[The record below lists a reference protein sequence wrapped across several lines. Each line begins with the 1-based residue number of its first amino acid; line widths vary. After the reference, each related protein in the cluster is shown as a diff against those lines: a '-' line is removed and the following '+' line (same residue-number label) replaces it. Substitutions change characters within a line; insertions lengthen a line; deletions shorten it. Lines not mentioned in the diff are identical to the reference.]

1 VVNLIQRI
9 RKSYKVE
16 EVRRIEIPHL
26 LASYGLTL
34 KPSKINPEVVF
45 EEVQGNIDIIMRPS
59 IGIKA
64 SSTKPW
70 IFYVVSDI
78 PKLCID
84 STCYNL
90 ENKSKIAPLSE
101 NTFIASSKKRGHL
114 IEVLGERL
122 SVRDIDVGSIIGYA
136 PFTDRIVLLMSLK
149 GFRKRV
155 AAIDQGYTY
164 NISSYC
170 LKRAEG
176 HSLIAYESDGYT
188 RIYFGADFGGYSFY
202 DIKGSPSLCSMGHRV
217 ASIEV
222 SGKGSI
228 YIGKGLYLETPL
240 SSKAVAWI
248 PERRELLL
256 YDEKSGWLI
265 ESDLKS
271 FKPIARLPEK
281 PTYIGFTRDSH
292 IVLASGNILAI
303 KDSILIR
310 PEIREHTVKAV
321 SAGYKGIVIDTGG
334 RILITSTDG
343 KVLKELKKR
352 EDITCW
358 GFQDKLLCIAGYF
371 IGVVDPDKEDEI
383 FIDELEQE
391 PGIYVRG
398 SKAFLDVSLRGPID
412 VQNYARNGDI
422 YIAKIMP
429 KMLVNSV
436 EVRIALKDLLED
448 QVLDARLNIPLP
460 EIEVVRAEM
469 ITASSGIYTGCNTP
483 GYIKAIINVKGKEGF
498 HDLYEYVARVKVGER
513 VIGKK
518 KFRYRGNT
526 APIELDICVDR
537 GAEEAELE
545 IAGFRGLE
553 GEAFYRSFIRGRSID
568 ITPKLE
574 IIHREGYSE
583 LHLKIDTIGGLNVE
597 RVTLRLSCL
606 NTVFEKSVEGEDE
619 IVLNISGC
627 EIPAKI
633 SIVAETGGF
642 IWRFLT
648 DVTLKELEGCL
659 NRYAGRGT
667 LDRVRCSEGGFYKY
681 VDDISYEDR
690 SPIWDFDIFYGRGCT
705 LFLKAA
711 KDASYIVTSIMGGLY
726 RYGYL
731 RPGINRID
739 LDRCN
744 VDVSLRLYIY
754 DGAAYREYLISP
766 PSIEELVRRAY
777 VTSYKLYNVL
787 ERIYN
792 EYQEDLRDKG

>member
-1 VVNLIQRI
+1 MNLIQRI

-16 EVRRIEIPHL
+16 DARRIEIPQL
-26 LASYGLTL
+26 LASYGLAL

-45 EEVQGNIDIIMRPS
+45 EEVQGNINTIMRPS
-59 IGIKA
+59 IGIKTG
-64 SSTKPW
+64 STKPW
-70 IFYVVSDI
+70 IFHVVSDI

-101 NTFIASSKKRGHL
+101 NTFIASSGKKGYL

-122 SVRDIDVGSIIGYA
+122 SVRNIDVGSIIGYA
-136 PFTDRIVLLMSLK
+136 PFTDRIVLLISSK
-149 GFRKRV
+149 GFRKRM

-170 LKRAEG
+170 LERVEG

-222 SGKGSI
+222 SRKSSI
-228 YIGKGLYLETPL
+228 YVGKGLYLETPL

-256 YDEKSGWLI
+256 YDEKSRWLI

-281 PTYIGFTRDSH
+281 PIYIGFTRDSH

-310 PEIREHTVKAV
+310 PEIREHMVKDV
-321 SAGYKGIVIDTGG
+321 SACYKGIVIDAGSK
-334 RILITSTDG
+334 ILVTSIDG
-343 KVLKELKKR
+343 KILKELKKR
-352 EDITCW
+352 EDTNCW
-358 GFQDKLLCIAGYF
+358 GFQDKLLCISGYF

-383 FIDELEQE
+383 FIGELEQE
-391 PGIYVRG
+391 PGIYVKG
-398 SKAFLDVSLRGPID
+398 SKAILDVSLIGPIE
-412 VQNYARNGDI
+412 VQNHAKNGDI

-429 KMLVNSV
+429 KILINNI
-436 EVRIALKDLLED
+436 EVKIGVKDLLED
-448 QVLDARLNIPLP
+448 QVLDAKLNIPLP
-460 EIEVVRAEM
+460 EIEVMKAEM
-469 ITASSGIYTGCNTP
+469 ITASSGIYTECDTP
-483 GYIKAIINVKGKEGF
+483 GYVKAIINVRGKGGF
-498 HDLYEYVARVKVGER
+498 HDLYEYVARIKARGR

-518 KFRYRGNT
+518 RFRYRGNI
-526 APIELDICVDR
+526 ASIELNICVDR

-545 IAGFRGLE
+545 IVGFRGLE

-568 ITPKLE
+568 MIPELE

-583 LHLKIDTIGGLNVE
+583 LHLKIGTIGGLNVE
-597 RVTLRLSCL
+597 RATLRLSCL

-627 EIPAKI
+627 EIPARI
-633 SIVAETGGF
+633 SVAAETGGF
-642 IWRFLT
+642 IWRFIT
-648 DVTLKELEGCL
+648 DVILKELEECL
-659 NRYAGRGT
+659 NRHAGRGI

-705 LFLKAA
+705 LFLKAT

-726 RYGYL
+726 KYGYL

-744 VDVSLRLYIY
+744 VDVSLRLCIY

-766 PSIEELVRRAY
+766 PSVEELVRREY

-787 ERIYN
+787 EGIYN

>member
-1 VVNLIQRI
+1 M
-9 RKSYKVE
+9 E
-16 EVRRIEIPHL
+16 DARRIEIPKL

-34 KPSKINPEVVF
+34 KPSRINPEVVF
-45 EEVQGNIDIIMRPS
+45 EEVQGNINIIMRPS

-64 SSTKPW
+64 GSTKPW
-70 IFYVVSDI
+70 IFYVVSDT
-78 PKLCID
+78 PKLCIG

-90 ENKSKIAPLSE
+90 ENMSRIAPLSE
-101 NTFIASSKKRGHL
+101 NSFIASSRKKGYL

-122 SVRDIDVGSIIGYA
+122 SVRNIDVGSIIGYA
-136 PFTDRIVLLMSLK
+136 PFTDRIVLLISSK

-155 AAIDQGYTY
+155 AAIDQAYAY
-164 NISSYC
+164 SISSYC
-170 LKRAEG
+170 LERVEG

-222 SGKGSI
+222 GGKGSI

-265 ESDLKS
+265 ENDLKS

-281 PTYIGFTRDSH
+281 PIYIGFTRDSDSH

-303 KDSILIR
+303 KGSILIR
-310 PEIREHTVKAV
+310 PEIHERVVKAV
-321 SAGYKGIVIDTGG
+321 SAGYRGIVIDAGSK
-334 RILITSTDG
+334 ILITSIDG
-343 KVLKELKKR
+343 KILKELKKR

-358 GFQDKLLCIAGYF
+358 GFQDKLLCISGYF

-383 FIDELEQE
+383 FIGELEQE

-398 SKAFLDVSLRGPID
+398 SKAILDVSLIGPID
-412 VQNYARNGDI
+412 VQNHARNGDI

-429 KMLVNSV
+429 KILVDNI
-436 EVRIALKDLLED
+436 EVKIGLKDLLED
-448 QVLDARLNIPLP
+448 HVLDARLNIPLP
-460 EIEVVRAEM
+460 EIEVMRAEM
-469 ITASSGIYTGCNTP
+469 IAASSGIYTECDTP
-483 GYIKAIINVKGKEGF
+483 GYVKAVINMRGREGF
-498 HDLYEYVARVKVGER
+498 HDLYEYVARIKTGGR
-513 VIGKK
+513 VIGKR
-518 KFRYRGNT
+518 KFRYIGN
-526 APIELDICVDR
+526 AASIELDICVDR

-545 IAGFRGLE
+545 IAGFRELE

-583 LHLKIDTIGGLNVE
+583 LRLKIDTIGSLNVE

-606 NTVFEKSVEGEDE
+606 NTAFEKSVEGEDE

-627 EIPAKI
+627 EIPARI
-633 SIVAETGGF
+633 SIVAEAGGF

-648 DVTLKELEGCL
+648 DITLKELEGCL
-659 NRYAGRGT
+659 NRYAGRGV

-705 LFLKAA
+705 LFFKAT
-711 KDASYIVTSIMGGLY
+711 KDASYIVTSSMGGLY

-731 RPGINRID
+731 RPGINWID

-744 VDVSLRLYIY
+744 VDVPLRLCIY

-766 PSIEELVRRAY
+766 PSVEELVRRAY

-787 ERIYN
+787 ERMYN
-792 EYQEDLRDKG
+792 EYQEDFRDEG

>member
-1 VVNLIQRI
+1 MIRRI

-16 EVRRIEIPHL
+16 DVRRIEIPQL
-26 LASYGLTL
+26 LASYGLAL
-34 KPSKINPEVVF
+34 KPSRINPEVVF
-45 EEVQGNIDIIMRPS
+45 EEIQGNINIIMRPS
-59 IGIKA
+59 IGIRA
-64 SSTKPW
+64 GSTKPW

-90 ENKSKIAPLSE
+90 ENISRIAPLSE
-101 NTFIASSKKRGHL
+101 NSFIASSRKKGYL

-122 SVRDIDVGSIIGYA
+122 SIRNIDVGSIIGYA
-136 PFTDRIVLLMSLK
+136 PFTDRIVLLISSK

-155 AAIDQGYTY
+155 AVIDQGYTY

-170 LKRAEG
+170 LERVEG
-176 HSLIAYESDGYT
+176 HSLMAYESDGYT

-222 SGKGSI
+222 SGKSSI

-248 PERRELLL
+248 PERKELLL
-256 YDEKSGWLI
+256 YDEKSGWLL

-271 FKPIARLPEK
+271 FKPIARLPVK
-281 PTYIGFTRDSH
+281 PIYIGFTRDSH
-292 IVLASGNILAI
+292 IILASGNILAI

-310 PEIREHTVKAV
+310 PEIQKHIVKAV
-321 SAGYKGIVIDTGG
+321 SASYKGIVIDASSK
-334 RILITSTDG
+334 ILITSIDG
-343 KVLKELKKR
+343 KILKELKKR
-352 EDITCW
+352 EDTTCW
-358 GFQDKLLCIAGYF
+358 GFQDKLLCISGYF

-383 FIDELEQE
+383 FIGELEQE

-398 SKAFLDVSLRGPID
+398 SKAILDVSLLGPID
-412 VQNYARNGDI
+412 VQNHARDGDI
-422 YIAKIMP
+422 YIAKITP
-429 KMLVNSV
+429 KILVNNI
-436 EVRIALKDLLED
+436 EVKIGLKDLLED

-460 EIEVVRAEM
+460 EIEVMRAEM
-469 ITASSGIYTGCNTP
+469 ITASSGIYTECDTP
-483 GYIKAIINVKGKEGF
+483 GYVKAIINMRGKEGF
-498 HDLYEYVARVKVGER
+498 HDFYEYVARIKAGGR

-518 KFRYRGNT
+518 KFRYRGN
-526 APIELDICVDR
+526 AESIELYICVDR

-545 IAGFRGLE
+545 IAGFRELE
-553 GEAFYRSFIRGRSID
+553 GEAFYRSFIRSRSID

-574 IIHREGYSE
+574 IVHGEGYSE
-583 LHLKIDTIGGLNVE
+583 LHLKIVTIGSLNVE

-627 EIPAKI
+627 ETPARI
-633 SIVAETGGF
+633 TLVIEAGGF

-648 DVTLKELEGCL
+648 DITLKELEGCL
-659 NRYAGRGT
+659 NRYAGRGI

-681 VDDISYEDR
+681 VDDMSYEDR
-690 SPIWDFDIFYGRGCT
+690 SPIWDFDILYGRGCT
-705 LFLKAA
+705 LFFKAT
-711 KDASYIVTSIMGGLY
+711 KDASYIITSNIGGLY
-726 RYGYL
+726 KYGYL
-731 RPGINRID
+731 RSGINLID

-744 VDVSLRLYIY
+744 VDVSLRLCIY

-766 PSIEELVRRAY
+766 PSVEELVRRAY

-787 ERIYN
+787 ERMYN